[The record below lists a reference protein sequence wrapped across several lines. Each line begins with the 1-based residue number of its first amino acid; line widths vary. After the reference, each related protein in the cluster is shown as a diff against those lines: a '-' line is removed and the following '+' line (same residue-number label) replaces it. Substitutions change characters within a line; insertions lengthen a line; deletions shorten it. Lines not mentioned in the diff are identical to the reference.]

1 MTDQNQKNTSVS
13 QVEEDEIDFIAIAKT
28 FWKGRKKILKTTL
41 IFMALG
47 LFVAIFSE
55 KEYTASTTFVPQ
67 TSEGKK
73 IGGGLSGLAAIAGI
87 NLGSIGGNTGT
98 GISPLI
104 YPNLINNVSFQK
116 ELLQTSI
123 TIKGID
129 DSTSFERYYTEIY
142 NPSLLGY
149 IKKYTIGL
157 PGLIIKTIKGNSDDV
172 NLRRVD
178 GAAEKSEIIAISMS
192 EKKLFEILD
201 GCINIDINEDDGYV
215 YLTATMPEALPSAQ
229 LAINAQKLL
238 EKYIINFKI
247 QKSNEQL
254 KFIEERYIEKEQ
266 EFKRVQKKLAKFR
279 DQNQGFN
286 SAMAQT
292 SIEVLQSEYDLAYN
306 VFTELAKQL
315 EKQKIQVKENT
326 PVFTIIDPV
335 YVPVE
340 KSKPKRFSILIIWSF
355 IGIFFGIVWIFGK
368 GSFFK
373 LKDEWNKA

>member
-1 MTDQNQKNTSVS
+1 MTDQNQKNTTVS
-13 QVEEDEIDFIAIAKT
+13 QVEEDEIDLIAIAKT
-28 FWKGRKKILKTTL
+28 LWEGRKTIVKTTL

-67 TSEGKK
+67 TSEEKK
-73 IGGGLSGLAAIAGI
+73 IGGSLSGLAAMAGV
-87 NLGSIGGNTGT
+87 NLGSIGGDT

-104 YPNLINNVSFQK
+104 YPNIINNVSFRK

-123 TIKGID
+123 TINGID
-129 DSTSFERYYTEIY
+129 GSTSFENYYTEIY
-142 NPSLLGY
+142 SPSLLGY

-157 PGLIIKTIKGNSDDV
+157 PGLIIKVIKGKPDDGILSGFEEGV
-172 NLRRVD
+172 EEPQLITITN
-178 GAAEKSEIIAISMS
+178 GENG
-192 EKKLFEILD
+192 LFKILD
-201 GCINIDINEDDGYV
+201 GCINIDVNEDDGYV
-215 YLTATMPEALPSAQ
+215 YLTATMPEALPAAQ

-238 EKYIINFKI
+238 EKYIINFKL
-247 QKSNEQL
+247 QKSIEQY

-266 EFKRVQKKLAKFR
+266 EFKNAQKKLAKFR

-292 SIEVLQSEYDLAYN
+292 SLEVLQSEYDLAYN

-315 EKQKIQVKENT
+315 ETQKIQVKENT
-326 PVFTIIDPV
+326 PVLTIIDPV
-335 YVPVE
+335 YVPIE

-355 IGIFFGIVWIFGK
+355 IGLFFGIVWVFGK
-368 GSFFK
+368 DSFFK

>member
-229 LAINAQKLL
+229 LATNAQKLL
-238 EKYIINFKI
+238 EKYIINFKL
-247 QKSNEQL
+247 QKSIEQY
-254 KFIEERYIEKEQ
+254 KFIEERYVEKEQ
-266 EFKRVQKKLAKFR
+266 EFKRAQKKLAKFR

-286 SAMAQT
+286 SALAQT
-292 SIEVLQSEYDLAYN
+292 SLEVLQSEYDLAYN

-315 EKQKIQVKENT
+315 ETQKIQVKENT
-326 PVFTIIDPV
+326 PVLTIINPV
-335 YVPVE
+335 FVPVE
-340 KSKPKRFSILIIWSF
+340 KSKPKRFLTLIIWSF
-355 IGIFFGIVWIFGK
+355 AGFFFGIVWVFGK

>member
-1 MTDQNQKNTSVS
+1 
-13 QVEEDEIDFIAIAKT
+13 
-28 FWKGRKKILKTTL
+28 LKTTL

-142 NPSLLGY
+142 SPSLLGY

-157 PGLIIKTIKGNSDDV
+157 PGLIIKVIKGNPDDV
-172 NLRRVD
+172 NLSRVD
-178 GAAEKSEIIAISMS
+178 GAVEKSEIIAISKT
-192 EKKLFEILD
+192 EKELFEILD

-215 YLTATMPEALPSAQ
+215 HLTATMPEALPSAQ
-229 LAINAQKLL
+229 LATNAQKLL
-238 EKYIINFKI
+238 EKYIINFKL
-247 QKSNEQL
+247 QKSIEQY
-254 KFIEERYIEKEQ
+254 KFIEERYVEKEQ
-266 EFKRVQKKLAKFR
+266 EFKRAQKKLAKFR

-326 PVFTIIDPV
+326 PVLTIINPV
-335 YVPVE
+335 FVPVE
-340 KSKPKRFSILIIWSF
+340 KSKPKRFLTLIIWSF
-355 IGIFFGIVWIFGK
+355 AGFFFGIVWVFGK

>member
-238 EKYIINFKI
+238 EK
-247 QKSNEQL
+247 SNEQL